1 MKAIPNEEGSRA
13 KNKKRPPNNSSRER
27 ALEPIKTSIKQLSNK
42 LRGFA
47 EKGDLSPEEI
57 SNVTNATRS
66 ELSRL
71 YIKRRELDKFQH
83 NKRSPR
89 RRR

>member
-1 MKAIPNEEGSRA
+1 MKSLPFEAGGRA
-13 KNKKRPPNNSSRER
+13 KNNKRSPKHRGRER
-27 ALEPIKTSIKQLSNK
+27 ALEPIKTSIKQLSDK

-57 SNVTNATRS
+57 SNVTNATRT

-71 YIKRRELDKFQH
+71 YVKRRELGKFPH